1 MTIKSR
7 EMYRDDAVSKDC
19 HCMTMKICEN
29 HDSDDDNV
37 DDDDDDDDDEEE
49 EEEEED
55 EDD

>member
-1 MTIKSR
+1 MTIKAR
-7 EMYRDDAVSKDC
+7 EIDRDDAVSKDC

-29 HDSDDDNV
+29 NDSDDDNV
-37 DDDDDDDDDEEE
+37 DDDDDD